1 MYNNEALKNLYLVTT
16 GEKGVLKQMSVSYL
30 KKKLY
35 LPNLNFKRVDQFL
48 KQSALGITG
57 ERLCCP
63 VFWQRMRKKK
73 KASKQPSIFRT
84 VLNALFC
91 NIMFHK

>member
-73 KASKQPSIFRT
+73 KSLKTTKHFQDSFECF
-84 VLNALFC
+84 VL
-91 NIMFHK
+91 